1 MAVNRGLS
9 FLSNFVQKSIRRVDG
24 ALDSLKDKVVAA
36 RVIDINLNSNSTL
49 YSQTGEW
56 QGIGTIQFQIVDS
69 PTSDESISSSKLNL
83 AKPLYPQLKNYPLV
97 NEIVLLI
104 KLPNKSSISKI
115 SGATTYYY
123 FTPLSMWNHPEQ
135 NAYPNPLNNQNSDSQ
150 KSDYQQIEAGNARKV
165 SDESS
170 EINLNGASGGTFV
183 EDGNIHPVLPFA
195 GDNILEGRFGNSI
208 RLGNTS
214 NVEGSIQNNWSKNGD
229 DGNPITII
237 RNGQDP
243 ELEPPGWIPT
253 TEDINKDLG
262 SIYLTSNQQI
272 PISSSRFTTDSV
284 EEQPVEP
291 NQYTSNQVILNSGRL
306 VFNSNSDNLILMSKK
321 NIILNSNTGIGI
333 DAKKDVTIV
342 SPKINLGDIG
352 AEQSLVLGDDFMTQ
366 FDLLLQNVSNLAVV
380 LQSSLDWP
388 GGAPVPSAT
397 IPPIAS
403 TVQSQ
408 ITKIQQVVAKGQLV
422 SKVSKTI

>member
-123 FTPLSMWNHPEQ
+123 FTPLSIWNHPEQ

-272 PISSSRFTTDSV
+272 PITSSRFTTDSV

-321 NIILNSNTGIGI
+321 NIMLN
-333 DAKKDVTIV
+333 
-342 SPKINLGDIG
+342 L
-352 AEQSLVLGDDFMTQ
+352 
-366 FDLLLQNVSNLAVV
+366 
-380 LQSSLDWP
+380 
-388 GGAPVPSAT
+388 
-397 IPPIAS
+397 
-403 TVQSQ
+403 
-408 ITKIQQVVAKGQLV
+408 
-422 SKVSKTI
+422 

>member
-123 FTPLSMWNHPEQ
+123 FTPLSIWNHPEQ

-306 VFNSNSDNLILMSKK
+306 VFNSNSDNLILITKK
-321 NIILNSNTGIGI
+321 NIMLNSNTGIGI

>member
-1 MAVNRGLS
+1 MS
-9 FLSNFVQKSIRRVDG
+9 
-24 ALDSLKDKVVAA
+24 
-36 RVIDINLNSNSTL
+36 RVIYYTLDGTTPNSNSTL

-123 FTPLSMWNHPEQ
+123 FTPLSIWNHPEQ

-321 NIILNSNTGIGI
+321 NIMLNSNTGIGI

>member
-36 RVIDINLNSNSTL
+36 RVIDISLNSDSTL

-56 QGIGTIQFQIVDS
+56 QGIGTIQFQVVDS

-83 AKPLYPQLKNYPLV
+83 AKPLFPQIKNYPLV

-104 KLPNKSSISKI
+104 KLPNKSSIANI

-123 FTPLSMWNHPEQ
+123 FTPLSIWNHPEQ
-135 NAYPNPLNNQNSDSQ
+135 NAYPNPLVSQNSDSQ
-150 KSDYQQIEAGNARKV
+150 KSDYQQIEAGNTRKV

-170 EINLNGASGGTFV
+170 EIDLNGASGGTFI
-183 EDGNIHPVLPFA
+183 ENGNIHPILPFA

-214 NVEGSIQNNWSKNGD
+214 KIDGSIKNNWSEEGE
-229 DGNPITII
+229 DGNPISII
-237 RNGQDP
+237 RNGQNPD
-243 ELEPPGWIPT
+243 LEPPGWVPT
-253 TEDINKDLG
+253 TEDINKDLS
-262 SIYLTSNQQI
+262 SIYLTSNQKI
-272 PISSSRFTTDSV
+272 PIEISKFTTDSIKNKP
-284 EEQPVEP
+284 EEPE
-291 NQYTSNQVILNSGRL
+291 QYVSNQVILNSGRL
-306 VFNSNSDNLILMSKK
+306 VFNTNIDSILLSSQKS
-321 NIILNSNTGIGI
+321 ILLNSNEEIGL
-333 DAKKDVTIV
+333 DATNTVTIV
-342 SPKINLGDIG
+342 APKINLGDLE

-366 FDLLLQNVSNLAVV
+366 FDILLQNISNLAVA

-388 GGAPVPSAT
+388 GGSPVPSPS

-408 ITKIQQVVAKGQLV
+408 ITKIQQVVKKGSLV

>member
-36 RVIDINLNSNSTL
+36 RVIDISLNSDSTL

-56 QGIGTIQFQIVDS
+56 QGIGTIQFQVVDS

-83 AKPLYPQLKNYPLV
+83 AKPLFPQIKNYPLV

-104 KLPNKSSISKI
+104 KLPNKSSIANI

-123 FTPLSMWNHPEQ
+123 FTPLSIWNHPEQ
-135 NAYPNPLNNQNSDSQ
+135 NAYPNPLVSQNSDSQ
-150 KSDYQQIEAGNARKV
+150 KSDYQQIEAGNTRKV

-170 EINLNGASGGTFV
+170 EIDLNGASGGTFI
-183 EDGNIHPVLPFA
+183 ENGNIHPILPFA

-214 NVEGSIQNNWSKNGD
+214 KIDGSIKNNWSEEGE
-229 DGNPITII
+229 DGNPISII

-243 ELEPPGWIPT
+243 DLEPPGWVPT
-253 TEDINKDLG
+253 TEDINKDLS
-262 SIYLTSNQQI
+262 SIYLTSNQKI
-272 PISSSRFTTDSV
+272 PIEISKFTTDSIKNKP
-284 EEQPVEP
+284 EEPE
-291 NQYTSNQVILNSGRL
+291 QYVSNQVILNSGRL
-306 VFNSNSDNLILMSKK
+306 VFNTNIDSILLSSQKS
-321 NIILNSNTGIGI
+321 ILLNSNEEIGL
-333 DAKKDVTIV
+333 DATNTVTIV
-342 SPKINLGDIG
+342 APKINLGDLE

-366 FDLLLQNVSNLAVV
+366 FDILLQNISNLAVA

-388 GGAPVPSAT
+388 GGSPVPSPS

-408 ITKIQQVVAKGQLV
+408 ITKIQQVVKKGSLV